1 MFSICFSVL
10 EKVLLILKSGYFV
23 TNMEKLQ
30 VFLIFLKHPGQ
41 EKMDRFLTERDL
53 KAAELILI
61 FFSVLKVNRGGLCN
75 LIDAKSSLPNL
86 NTDFY

>member
-1 MFSICFSVL
+1 MIQRL

-23 TNMEKLQ
+23 SNMEKLQ
-30 VFLIFLKHPGQ
+30 VFLIFLKHLGQ

-61 FFSVLKVNRGGLCN
+61 FFSVLKVNRGVLCN
-75 LIDAKSSLPNL
+75 LIDAKSTQPNL